1 MARPM
6 EKVVDINDS
15 KELWKVAVR
24 VVHKWKVVSNNKEH
38 YEMIF
43 QDKEG
48 SDIHVVVPNTC
59 MAAYNDKFEVDNTYT
74 VSNFAVPP
82 NNLVFKPSTHKFL
95 VKFTGGTSVNDV
107 NKHDIPPM
115 QRAFTSFPD
124 IMIGKFKK
132 DVLIDVIGVID
143 AIGYQQTQ
151 SGGETMQVNFVLRD
165 ATNNTMNCTL
175 WEDYAK
181 QFFKFHEKNPTTSG
195 PTVILLSYA
204 KVKEQGQYPLS
215 VTNTFHVTKLQIN
228 PDLPSVK
235 DFVNGFSKEDL
246 RTVSS
251 QLNSHSQQ
259 YSRSSNSENG
269 RQSDTQKLLNMVVT
283 LPLSQLK
290 QLRED
295 TFCATVAKTRKLIAS
310 SYGWYYRCCHAC
322 TKAARGDKTPYEC
335 DNHHLTGT
343 EIYKECQQILGISA
357 AQMRDTMIHAGI
369 TDPLDFPLKLD
380 AMLDLDLALRVR
392 WQPSWDS
399 CSVIRFIDD
408 KLFVKQFGAP
418 WEPR

>member
-1 MARPM
+1 MMVNKFLLQLLSPLNSNNGTREERKKALLTSTVISLINKLALSHVSPILVCLLSSTSAFLPPHFSPNCHSSSSFHFPFFFESFCSAWLDRWR
-6 EKVVDINDS
+6 KLWTSNDS
-15 KELWKVAVR
+15 KELWKVAIR

-38 YEMIF
+38 FEMIY

-74 VSNFAVPP
+74 VSNFAVQP

-115 QRAFTSFPD
+115 QRTFTNFPD
-124 IMIGKFKK
+124 IMTGKFKK
-132 DVLIDVIGVID
+132 NVLIDVIGVID

-151 SGGETMQVNFVLRD
+151 SGGKKMQVNFVLRD
-165 ATNNTMNCTL
+165 AANNTMNCTL

-181 QFFKFHEKNPTTSG
+181 KFFKFHEENPTTSG

-235 DFVNGFSKEDL
+235 DFVNGFSKEAL

-251 QLNSHSQQ
+251 QL
-259 YSRSSNSENG
+259 
-269 RQSDTQKLLNMVVT
+269 
-283 LPLSQLK
+283 
-290 QLRED
+290 
-295 TFCATVAKTRKLIAS
+295 S
-310 SYGWYYRCCHAC
+310 SYS
-322 TKAARGDKTPYEC
+322 
-335 DNHHLTGT
+335 
-343 EIYKECQQILGISA
+343 Q
-357 AQMRDTMIHAGI
+357 
-369 TDPLDFPLKLD
+369 
-380 AMLDLDLALRVR
+380 
-392 WQPSWDS
+392 
-399 CSVIRFIDD
+399 
-408 KLFVKQFGAP
+408 
-418 WEPR
+418 